1 MNATFEIEEIIRI
14 TNRGYFVLG
23 RIQESGIN
31 CQITENSKLGNVEI
45 EKFMDIPRVLDE
57 KGNQRLDLFAFKLKN
72 RSDKS
77 KLFKGQIV
85 ELITE

>member
-1 MNATFEIEEIIRI
+1 M
-14 TNRGYFVLG
+14 
-23 RIQESGIN
+23 
-31 CQITENSKLGNVEI
+31 
-45 EKFMDIPRVLDE
+45 PRVLDE

-77 KLFKGQIV
+77 KLSKGQIL